1 MGSSCKNSLSIMSDG
16 IGTTSG
22 GGGSNS
28 GKGVVDVVDVVVDD
42 LAAAKTAATTG
53 PGESSWAR
61 MSD

>member
-1 MGSSCKNSLSIMSDG
+1 MGSSCKNSLSMMSDG
-16 IGTTSG
+16 MGTTSG
-22 GGGSNS
+22 GGGSKS
-28 GKGVVDVVDVVVDD
+28 GKGVVVDVVDVVDD